1 MADTLKW
8 TPAEVSKDVPSAARI
23 YDYLLGGSHN
33 FAPDRAMADKL
44 LAVQPNVADIA
55 RRNRA
60 FLRRAVLFMVDAG
73 VRQFL
78 DLGSGIPTA
87 GNVHEI
93 AQRAAPG
100 SRVVY
105 VDYEGVAVA
114 HSQLLLAGTEHAAIV
129 QCDVTRP
136 DEVLHAEDTMRLID
150 FSQPVGVLA
159 ITIGHYLPPDS
170 DPSGVFARYR
180 DAVAPGS
187 HLALTHLTDD
197 FTTVQ
202 GDEIVETMKSTQNNV
217 FPRTREQVLDLFGD
231 FTLVEPGLVTTSQW
245 RPEPAVNLAFNPEED
260 GLYAGVAVK
269 S

>member
-1 MADTLKW
+1 MSDTMKW
-8 TPAEVSKDVPSAARI
+8 IPAEVDADVPSVARI

-60 FLRRAVLFMVDAG
+60 FLRRVVQFMVEAG

-93 AQRAAPG
+93 AQQAAPG

-114 HSQLLLAGTEHAAIV
+114 HSKLLLAENENAAVV
-129 QCDVTRP
+129 QADVTRP
-136 DEVLHAEDTMRLID
+136 DDVLGAEETRRLID
-150 FSQPVGVLA
+150 FSQPVGLLA
-159 ITIGHYLPPDS
+159 ITIGHYLPPAS
-170 DPSGVFARYR
+170 DPAGVFGRYR
-180 DAVAPGS
+180 DAVARGS
-187 HLALTHLTDD
+187 YLALTHLTDD
-197 FTTVQ
+197 FTSLH

-217 FPRTREQVLDLFGD
+217 FPRTREQVLELFGD
-231 FTLVEPGLVTTSQW
+231 FDLVEPGLVTTSRW
-245 RPEPAVNLAFNPEED
+245 HPDYGVAPAVDPEED
-260 GLYAGVAVK
+260 GLYAGVALK
-269 S
+269 P